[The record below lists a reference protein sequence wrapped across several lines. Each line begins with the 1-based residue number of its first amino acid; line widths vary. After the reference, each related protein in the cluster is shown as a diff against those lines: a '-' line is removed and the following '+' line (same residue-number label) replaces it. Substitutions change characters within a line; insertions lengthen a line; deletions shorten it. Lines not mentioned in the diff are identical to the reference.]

1 MTLTRLSNLN
11 WLDLPNCIALSEN
24 GQCSLLKISLC
35 QGNTCSF
42 KLTQE
47 EKDAAERKVRKR
59 LSSLDEETQEK
70 IACKYYKGRR
80 PWQECERFNIA
91 CKKRRRM

>member
-1 MTLTRLSNLN
+1 MALTRLSNLN
-11 WLDLPNCIALSEN
+11 WLDLPDCVCLSET
-24 GQCSLLKISLC
+24 GQCSLLKISFC

-47 EKDAAERKVRKR
+47 EKGAAERKVGKR

-70 IACKYYKGRR
+70 IARKYYKGRR
-80 PWQECERFNIA
+80 PWQECERFNTA
-91 CKKRRRM
+91 CKKRRGM